1 MAVSSDCA
9 EVGSCW
15 FFSSCTLLL
24 WTLTTQH
31 HHIACTTVG
40 YSVVTSPGRWRWC
53 SSPSKTK
60 PNLQPCDRPDDPN
73 LGWFRAGFLLT
84 KIECLMMFDA
94 ICFARIPHL
103 PLWSSEHSL
112 ISAKP
117 QALRTGTAT
126 YRATGR
132 PNANTR
138 LTLIDT
144 FLQYRQMHYQEIRC
158 SWNCFI
164 WKLSADSLCVSLVCY
179 SLFVFVSHLF
189 PYDWEYSYV
198 FNVFLKLDFLEGW
211 VILHK
216 GALARWFSLHSK
228 FAVRFVGKGPV
239 WNSADLLWEV
249 GNYPIP
255 SGGFAGCMPFPLL
268 LRPVPQCQHGSCWCI
283 AEALIE
289 LAFLGQSAIC
299 PV

>member
-1 MAVSSDCA
+1 MHNCRIFSGDQPRALTSM
-9 EVGSCW
+9 
-15 FFSSCTLLL
+15 FFTF
-24 WTLTTQH
+24 QN
-31 HHIACTTVG
+31 
-40 YSVVTSPGRWRWC
+40 
-53 SSPSKTK
+53 KTK
-60 PNLQPCDRPDDPN
+60 SAAVRQAGRSQSRVISCD
-73 LGWFRAGFLLT
+73 FLLT

-164 WKLSADSLCVSLVCY
+164 WKLSVDSLCVSLVCR

-189 PYDWEYSYV
+189 PYDWAYSNV
-198 FNVFLKLDFLEGW
+198 FNVFLKQDFCWVNVGW
-211 VILHK
+211 SYVFSHK

-228 FAVRFVGKGPV
+228 FAVRFVGKGPG
-239 WNSADLLWEV
+239 WNSADLSWEV
-249 GNYPIP
+249 QNYPIP
-255 SGGFAGCMPFPLL
+255 AVVLQDACLFLFYYVLYRSANMGLAGALL
-268 LRPVPQCQHGSCWCI
+268 KP
-283 AEALIE
+283 
-289 LAFLGQSAIC
+289 
-299 PV
+299 